1 MWKKSCIAAI
11 LLATVAGSPALAQSA
26 LNSTAD
32 TGAYGG
38 WDNGPTAGN
47 WNGDSGNTGTQFVGL
62 PQASSS
68 SPMAGG
74 GSAPGNLALKQLG
87 KKSLPPTR
95 LEGFVMNSGKNDA
108 IYGGDGVLLPKYFTF
123 QMSNR
128 IETGMNMP
136 DLTTKHRMNGPSAW
150 DFPQ

>member
-1 MWKKSCIAAI
+1 MWNKSFLAVALLTAI
-11 LLATVAGSPALAQSA
+11 AGSPALAQSA

-38 WDNGPTAGN
+38 WDNGPTEGN
-47 WNGDSGNTGTQFVGL
+47 WNGDSGSTGPQFVGL

-68 SPMAGG
+68 SPMSGG
-74 GSAPGNLALKQLG
+74 GSAPGNIALKQLG

-123 QMSNR
+123 QQFNR
-128 IETGMNMP
+128 IESGMNMP
-136 DLTTKHRMNGPSAW
+136 DLTTKHRISGPSAW

>member
-1 MWKKSCIAAI
+1 MWTKALYVAVAATLISCP
-11 LLATVAGSPALAQSA
+11 VMAQNA
-26 LNSTAD
+26 LNSTAN

-38 WDNGPTAGN
+38 WDNGPTEGN
-47 WNGDSGNTGTQFVGL
+47 WNGDSGSTGPQFVGL

-95 LEGFVMNSGKNDA
+95 LESFVQNSGRNPN
-108 IYGGDGVLLPKYFTF
+108 IYGDEGVLLPPLFTF
-123 QMSNR
+123 QQSNR
-128 IETGMNMP
+128 IESGMNMP

>member
-1 MWKKSCIAAI
+1 MWTKTIYA
-11 LLATVAGSPALAQSA
+11 LVLATLVSGPAMAQNA
-26 LNSTAD
+26 LDSTAS

-38 WDNGPTAGN
+38 WDNGPTQGN
-47 WNGDSGNTGTQFVGL
+47 FEGPSGPTGPQFVGL

-68 SPMAGG
+68 SPFAGG
-74 GSAPGNLALKQLG
+74 GSAPGNFALKQLG

-95 LEGFVMNSGKNDA
+95 LESFVENSGRNPS
-108 IYGGDGVLLPKYFTF
+108 IYGDEGVYLPPIFTF
-123 QMSNR
+123 QQSNR
-128 IETGMNMP
+128 IESGMNMP